1 MRGLSVGR
9 LFKRLRGLRK
19 ETVCV
24 TGQKQGGPTRRVP
37 PRASRCHRR
46 ARRWPLATM
55 FLWYAIAA
63 LGPLRSPKEQ
73 GGNLPRRRAA
83 VTPKAPKRSGGVAQR
98 LDGGSAAWPPKI
110 RVFPRHRRLRLSS
123 RSTKPHAFDAVW
135 TFKRAF
141 AVQDRP
147 DCLEKSRRNAP
158 LVAFFWKTACS
169 GITLGL

>member
-98 LDGGSAAWPPKI
+98 LDGGSAAWPLEREASHLSQGRPETAL
-110 RVFPRHRRLRLSS
+110 RTAAPHNSPPEPARRRARRRESS
-123 RSTKPHAFDAVW
+123 VR
-135 TFKRAF
+135 
-141 AVQDRP
+141 
-147 DCLEKSRRNAP
+147 
-158 LVAFFWKTACS
+158 
-169 GITLGL
+169 